1 LSITSLPHLIISSLV
16 DTFKPFSSPYG
27 NLRQSKHVTTN
38 NFQPS
43 TMDPSQ
49 VNIPPMKD
57 LTTENITE
65 NVIQINS
72 LCEDA
77 RMKYVLERLVHHLHD
92 FARETRL
99 SSNEWITGL
108 NFLKEVGQI
117 SSDVRQVCKSAGLW
131 LFS

>member
-1 LSITSLPHLIISSLV
+1 
-16 DTFKPFSSPYG
+16 
-27 NLRQSKHVTTN
+27 
-38 NFQPS
+38 
-43 TMDPSQ
+43 MDPSQ

-117 SSDVRQVCKSAGLW
+117 SSDVRQVCKSTGLW